1 MHNIDII
8 ATIKKNVLA
17 TIFLA
22 VGVILVIVGLST
34 VVPDVAHLTNT
45 AVKKMNQYIA
55 GTISKSVY
63 ISVGALISC
72 VSALKMK
79 IVTKEEK

>member
-1 MHNIDII
+1 MNNIDII

-22 VGVILVIVGLST
+22 VGAILVIVGLST
-34 VVPDVAHLTNT
+34 VVPDIAHLTN
-45 AVKKMNQYIA
+45 ASAKKMNQYIA

-72 VSALKMK
+72 VSALKME